1 MVDGCVD
8 RQIKRIK
15 QTKQKW
21 KQIESSYVRYVGVSH
36 TIHLTFTYGR
46 KQIKTKSSQKKE

>member
-8 RQIKRIK
+8 REIKRIK
-15 QTKQKW
+15 QTKQKC

-46 KQIKTKSSQKKE
+46 K